1 MLDDFP
7 FSPMKHAIAYHEEY
21 NKYDLGIDHPLIGDK
36 PKNTMTFLKEKSV
49 LSTFQVFTPKK
60 ATEADLL
67 TVHDPAYIE
76 HIKQLS
82 QTGGWLS
89 EDTPA
94 PKGIFEIACLATG
107 GSIYAGEKLF
117 EGFDITVNPLG
128 GFHHA
133 SRGHSSGF
141 CFFNDIAVA
150 IEYLRQKH
158 KLKRFLIID
167 LDVHHGNGTQ
177 DIYIDDKSVL
187 NLSFHQDGRTLYPGT
202 GSIETIGRED
212 AAGYTI
218 NLPLPPGTGGA
229 SYLQAFSEIVPPI
242 TKQFEPE
249 IILYQS
255 GVDTHHADPLADLNL
270 TYQTYYHLATQVA
283 SLSRETCKKLLVLL
297 GGGYNSTA
305 CIKSYYNIF
314 CGLIGKQEY
323 LEEEDIPDTNPE
335 GVNLVVSQLKR
346 TLREYWNL

>member
-1 MLDDFP
+1 
-7 FSPMKHAIAYHEEY
+7 MKRAIVYHEDY
-21 NKYDLGIDHPLIGDK
+21 NKYDLGTDHPLIGDK
-36 PKNTMTFLKEKSV
+36 PRNIMTFLKGKSV
-49 LSTFQVFTPKK
+49 LSDFQVFTPKK

-67 TVHDPAYIE
+67 KVHDPSYVE
-76 HIKQLS
+76 HVKQLS

-94 PKGIFEIACLATG
+94 PKGIFEIASLAAG
-107 GSIYAGEKLF
+107 GSMDAGEKLF
-117 EGFDITVNPLG
+117 EGFECTVNPLG

-141 CFFNDIAVA
+141 CFFNDIAIT
-150 IEYLRQKH
+150 IEYLRAKH
-158 KLKRFLIID
+158 KLKRFMIID

-177 DIYIDDKSVL
+177 DIYIDDKTVL

-202 GSIETIGRED
+202 GSVETIGRED
-212 AAGYTI
+212 ATGYTI
-218 NLPLPPGTGGA
+218 NLPFPPGTGGE
-229 SYLQAFSEIVPPI
+229 SYRKAFEDIVPPL
-242 TKQFEPE
+242 TKQFKPD

-270 TYQTYYHLATQVA
+270 TYQTYYHLAHHIAT
-283 SLSRETCKKLLVLL
+283 LSKETCNKLLVLL

-314 CGLIGKQEY
+314 CGLLGKKDY
-323 LEEEDIPDTNPE
+323 FEEEEIPDTDPE
-335 GVNLVVSQLKR
+335 QVLKAVNQVKHHLCD
-346 TLREYWNL
+346 YWSF